1 MSLEHL
7 VFPSGLLGTNTALV
21 WCTRTREG
29 VLIDP
34 AGEPEEI
41 LDMALEHGV
50 AIRGIALTHAHFD
63 HAAAVPLLKEL
74 TQADLYVHPLDL
86 PLWEGMEGQCN
97 HFGMPPFS
105 LPEPDLMLEEGGTVE
120 VGKEKLS
127 VLHLPGH
134 SPGSC
139 GFLACDPGVLFC
151 GDVAFAHGV
160 GRTDLWGGSDEALRN
175 SLLRLRALPDTIEII
190 PGHGGT
196 FRASAIGMRP
206 QTLNEY

>member
-7 VFPSGLLGTNTALV
+7 VFPSGLLGTNTALL

-29 VLIDP
+29 VLVDP

-41 LDMALEHGV
+41 LDLALEHGV
-50 AIRGIALTHAHFD
+50 AVRGIALTHAHFD

-97 HFGMPPFS
+97 HFGLPPFV
-105 LPEPDLMLEEGGTVE
+105 LPDPDLMLEEGGTIE
-120 VGKEKLS
+120 VGKERLS

-139 GFLACDPGVLFC
+139 GFLSCEANLLLC
-151 GDVAFAHGV
+151 GDVAFARGV
-160 GRTDLWGGSDEALRN
+160 GRTDLWGGSDEALQA
-175 SLLRLRALPDTIEII
+175 SLVRLRGLPDCIEIV
-190 PGHGGT
+190 PGHGPT
-196 FRASAIGMRP
+196 FRASMIGVRVRP
-206 QTLNEY
+206 TEDY

>member
-41 LDMALEHGV
+41 MDIALEHGI

-97 HFGMPPFS
+97 HFGLPPFS
-105 LPEPDLMLEEGGTVE
+105 LPEPDLMLEEGGSIE
-120 VGKEKLS
+120 FGRQKLA
-127 VLHLPGH
+127 VMHLPGH

-139 GFLACDPGVLFC
+139 GFLACEPSLLFC
-151 GDVAFAHGV
+151 GDVAFARGV
-160 GRTDLWGGSDEALRN
+160 GRTDLWGGSDAALQS
-175 SLLRLRALPDTIEII
+175 SLVRLRALPDTIEII
-190 PGHGGT
+190 PGHGAT
-196 FRASAIGMRP
+196 FRASSIGVRA
-206 QTLNEY
+206 QTLNDY

>member
-1 MSLEHL
+1 MSLDYQI
-7 VFPSGLLGTNTALV
+7 FPSGLLGTNSALV

-41 LDMALEHGV
+41 LDIALGYGV

-63 HAAAVPLLKEL
+63 HAAAVPELKEI
-74 TQADLYVHPLDL
+74 TSADLYVHPLDL
-86 PLWEGMEGQCN
+86 PLWEGMEGQCR
-97 HFGMPPFS
+97 HFGMPVFR
-105 LPEPDLMLEEGGTVE
+105 LPDPDFMLEEGGVIE

-127 VLHLPGH
+127 VMHFPGH

-139 GFLACDPGVLFC
+139 GFLACDANLLFC

-160 GRTDLWGGSDEALRN
+160 GRTDLWGGSEASLRT
-175 SLLRLRALPDTIEII
+175 SLARLRTLPDTIEVI
-190 PGHGGT
+190 PGHGEFFRPSHAGRSGGT
-196 FRASAIGMRP
+196 L
-206 QTLNEY
+206 QDV